1 MHTRENRGNAATIGT
16 LLALFA
22 ALVFF
27 LNGCTWGFAGDAHGA
42 HSVEHHGDFHHG
54 EACAVCAG
62 SRPTVN
68 AQHACPDCDGGP
80 RH

>member
-1 MHTRENRGNAATIGT
+1 MHVRENRGNAVAIGG

-27 LNGCTWGFAGDAHGA
+27 LNGCMWDFARDADGA
-42 HSVEHHGDFHHG
+42 HSVEHHGDYHSG

-62 SRPTVN
+62 TRPAVIAT
-68 AQHACPDCDGGP
+68 HACPQCGGDA
-80 RH
+80 RR

>member
-1 MHTRENRGNAATIGT
+1 MDTRENRGNAAAIGT
-16 LLALFA
+16 LLALFT

-27 LNGCTWGFAGDAHGA
+27 LNGCTWDFARDAHGA
-42 HSVEHHGDFHHG
+42 HSVEHHGDYHHG

-62 SRPTVN
+62 TRPAAAVT
-68 AQHACPDCDGGP
+68 HACSECGGDV